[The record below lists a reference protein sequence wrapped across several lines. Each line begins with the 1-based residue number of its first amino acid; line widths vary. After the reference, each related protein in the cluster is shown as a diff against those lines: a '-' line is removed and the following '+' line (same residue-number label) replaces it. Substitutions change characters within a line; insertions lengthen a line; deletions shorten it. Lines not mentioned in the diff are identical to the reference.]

1 MSEIWPF
8 SHFLAFCQQRNAYH
22 QINCVKLM
30 KNGKKNAKVTI
41 FIKGKMLSGFKNHQF
56 AGTTRE
62 WNFTKI

>member
-30 KNGKKNAKVTI
+30 KNGKKCKSDH
-41 FIKGKMLSGFKNHQF
+41 FYKGKN
-56 AGTTRE
+56 AE
-62 WNFTKI
+62 WI